1 MKNTTPPFSRW
12 FIASAQP
19 SGSGRASGLLA
30 GCRNVATAWLL
41 DVVSR
46 LFGWLV
52 TAALAWPGRAAIF
65 VAASPARGRPCFF
78 VAGRGVVRVR
88 STSPPPRPPRPPTHH
103 SQRASTCAGIAT
115 ALRQR
120 RRGLCC
126 SASLRG
132 ALPAPWR
139 AWHCIAVQGDIGA
152 RIVQAGMQKAHAQI
166 GHFFAC
172 LAWQWQRALGLG
184 QSNQTQLALRAPAYA
199 ARAPLACLA

>member
-1 MKNTTPPFSRW
+1 
-12 FIASAQP
+12 
-19 SGSGRASGLLA
+19 LLGPA
-30 GCRNVATAWLL
+30 V
-41 DVVSR
+41 R
-46 LFGWLV
+46 LFLWRQAQRAGGHAFSWRGGVLF
-52 TAALAWPGRAAIF
+52 ALGQQA
-65 VAASPARGRPCFF
+65 
-78 VAGRGVVRVR
+78 
-88 STSPPPRPPRPPTHH
+88 PPPRPPRPPTHH

-172 LAWQWQRALGLG
+172 LAWQWQRALGL
-184 QSNQTQLALRAPAYA
+184 AYA